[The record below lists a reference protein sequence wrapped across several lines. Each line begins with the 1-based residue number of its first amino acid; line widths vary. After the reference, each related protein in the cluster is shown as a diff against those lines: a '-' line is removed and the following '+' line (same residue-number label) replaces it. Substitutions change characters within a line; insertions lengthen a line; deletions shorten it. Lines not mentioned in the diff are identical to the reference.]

1 MSFIKIGQDG
11 LTIGEEINLKRLVFD
26 HELGSSFK
34 KKSVIKFSR
43 DRFSSYLAAKTTIV
57 LKFRGTG
64 REEELCNTLR
74 MFVILD
80 NHTNYQTTKN
90 G

>member
-1 MSFIKIGQDG
+1 MSFIKIDQDG

-34 KKSVIKFSR
+34 KNLLSNFLEI
-43 DRFSSYLAAKTTIV
+43 YLAAKTTIV

-64 REEELCNTLR
+64 REEE
-74 MFVILD
+74 
-80 NHTNYQTTKN
+80 
-90 G
+90 